1 MSGAPE
7 NKRRTAICV
16 CTHGPLDNLSAL
28 LNALRDADLSGYNP
42 DSMEL
47 IVVDNTPHPD
57 TRALCD
63 REAPSL
69 PFGLH
74 YTEEPEPGITSA
86 RNRAV
91 AVALSR
97 GADFVAFIDDDD
109 LPRNDWLIH
118 LLNRQAETGADLV
131 FGTWVLGDAMPQWA
145 LDRKIFRAP
154 DKDKRRGK
162 DSRYGLP
169 DSASTC
175 NALATRQILERV
187 AAQGPIFSDSFRHS
201 GGEDKDFFLR
211 ARALGASFASA
222 ENSVIRRNHEPNRFT
237 TREILRRGFKN
248 GCSRANLAR
257 SHGDA
262 VRRLSM
268 FGSSLVKLLLSL
280 VILPFCI
287 GSRGRFNHT
296 LYKLGKSSG
305 VLYASFTGRS
315 IHYYSG

>member
-1 MSGAPE
+1 MSERSGVEP
-7 NKRRTAICV
+7 RIAICV
-16 CTHGPLDNLSAL
+16 CTHGRLDNLSAL
-28 LNALRDADLSGYNP
+28 LHALRDTDLSGYNP
-42 DSMEL
+42 RSMEL
-47 IVVDNTPHPD
+47 IVVDNSPNTD
-57 TRALCD
+57 TRAMCE
-63 REAPSL
+63 REAHLL

-74 YTEEPEPGITSA
+74 YSEEPEAGITSA

-91 AVALSR
+91 TVALAR
-97 GADFVAFIDDDD
+97 GADLVAFIDDDD
-109 LPRNDWLIH
+109 RPRADWLVH

-131 FGTWVLGDAMPQWA
+131 FGTWVLGDEMPQWA
-145 LDRKIFRAP
+145 RDRGIFRAP
-154 DKDKRRGK
+154 NKDKRRGK

-187 AAQGPIFSDSFRHS
+187 AAEGSVFSDTFRHS

-222 ENSVIRRNHEPNRFT
+222 DNSVIHRNHDPTRFT
-237 TREILRRGFKN
+237 TREVLRRGFKN

-257 SHGDA
+257 SHGDTM
-262 VRRLSM
+262 RRLSL

-280 VILPFCI
+280 AILPFCI
-287 GSRGRFNHT
+287 VSRGRFNHA

-305 VLYASFTGRS
+305 VLYATVTGRS